1 MAHRNTIFSQLMKL
15 VSRHEFERVANRH
28 HVGQIFRKTSHWD
41 HFGALVVSQLGGKQ
55 SLRDIEANL
64 RVQHSLLYHSGM
76 NTISKSTLARLN
88 EQQPSDLYQDLFYR
102 LANRCKALAPG
113 HKFRFKNPLYSMDST
128 LIDLSLKIFPWSDI
142 NGGGK
147 GAMKLHVGLNH
158 RGYMPEFA
166 VVTDGKK
173 PDVKAAN
180 YLRFP
185 KGSIVAID
193 RGYTSFEY
201 YKSLNQEGI
210 FFVTR
215 LRCDLSYRVIERRDV
230 SKYKDVL
237 SDQIIQFNG
246 AKGKKYSDLRLR
258 RVSYRDVQTGDRYI
272 FLTNHLALSPRT
284 IAAIYKERW
293 QIELFFKHIKQNL
306 KIKSFLGQSVNAIK
320 TQIWVAMCV
329 QLLLLYLKWRGH
341 ISWSIQRIMRV
352 LQLNLFMKYDL
363 LQLLTGGP
371 PDPDDDQ
378 LQGRLAF

>member
-1 MAHRNTIFSQLMKL
+1 MKL
-15 VSRHEFERVANRH
+15 VSRHEFEQVANRH
-28 HVGQIFRKTSHWD
+28 HVGQIFRNTSHWD

-64 RVQHSLLYHSGM
+64 RVQRALLYHSGM
-76 NTISKSTLARLN
+76 KAMSKSTLARLN

-102 LANRCKALAPG
+102 LVKRCKDLAPG

-128 LIDLSLKIFPWSDI
+128 LIDLSLKLFPWSDI

-173 PDVKAAN
+173 PDVKAAEA
-180 YLRFP
+180 LRFP
-185 KGSIVAID
+185 KGSIVAMD
-193 RGYTSFEY
+193 RGYTAFEY

-215 LRCDLSYRVIERRDV
+215 LRCDLSYRVRERRNV
-230 SKYKDVL
+230 SNYRDIQ
-237 SDQIIQFNG
+237 SDQIIQFTG
-246 AKGKKYSDLRLR
+246 ERGKKYSDLQLR
-258 RVSYRDVQTGDRYI
+258 RVSYRDAQTGDRYV

-306 KIKSFLGQSVNAIK
+306 KIRSFLGQSVNAIM

-329 QLLLLYLKWRGH
+329 QLLLLYLKWSGN
-341 ISWSIQRIMRV
+341 ISWSIQKIMRV

-363 LQLLTGGP
+363 LQLLTDGP
-371 PDPDDDQ
+371 PHPDINNQ
-378 LQGRLAF
+378 LQGRLAL

>member
-1 MAHRNTIFSQLMKL
+1 MAHRNTVFSQLMKL
-15 VSRHEFERVANRH
+15 VSRHEFEQVANHH
-28 HVGQIFRKTSHWD
+28 HVGQKFRKTSHWD
-41 HFGALVVSQLGGKQ
+41 HFGALAVSQLGGKQ
-55 SLRDIEANL
+55 SLRDIETNL

-128 LIDLSLKIFPWSDI
+128 LVDLSLNIFPWSDI

-173 PDVKAAN
+173 PDVKAADH
-180 YLRFP
+180 LQFP
-185 KGSIVAID
+185 KGSIVAMD
-193 RGYTSFEY
+193 RGYTAFEY
-201 YKSLNQEGI
+201 YNSLNQKGI

-215 LRCDLSYRVIERRDV
+215 LRCDLSYRVKERRDV
-230 SKYKDVL
+230 SKYTDVL
-237 SDQIIQFNG
+237 SDQIIQFTG
-246 AKGKKYSDLRLR
+246 ERGKKYSDLRLR
-258 RVSYRDVQTGDRYI
+258 RVSYRDAQTGDRYV

-306 KIKSFLGQSVNAIK
+306 KIRSFLGQSVNAIM

-329 QLLLLYLKWRGH
+329 QLLLLYLKWSGN
-341 ISWSIQRIMRV
+341 ISWSIQKIMRV

-371 PDPDDDQ
+371 PDPDNNQ
-378 LQGRLAF
+378 LQGRLAL